1 MFTKEGSISEYNY
14 ELGSFTKI
22 EYEMIGH
29 PPTNSGAF
37 HSSYIVVLVTELIF
51 ATSKSLGAVQIVK

>member
-1 MFTKEGSISEYNY
+1 M
-14 ELGSFTKI
+14 

-29 PPTNSGAF
+29 PPINTGAF
-37 HSSYIVVLVTELIF
+37 HSSYIVVLVTLLIT